1 MEERQVFR
9 LSDLYETRSDDP
21 DLELKVTELNINPG
35 HNEELMEK
43 CRTLRE
49 YMILVNRIRRYSQ
62 ETPFAEAVE
71 RAVDECI
78 WEGILEEFLR
88 KNRSE
93 VISVSIFEYDEE
105 RHLQQ
110 EREEAWAK
118 GREAGRELGRELG
131 EKRINML
138 HDYLIKENRI
148 EDLRRSIK
156 AVEYQEQLM
165 EEYGIE

>member
-1 MEERQVFR
+1 MRRQW
-9 LSDLYETRSDDP
+9 
-21 DLELKVTELNINPG
+21 
-35 HNEELMEK
+35 
-43 CRTLRE
+43 RE
-49 YMILVNRIRRYSQ
+49 PWMNASG
-62 ETPFAEAVE
+62 
-71 RAVDECI
+71 
-78 WEGILEEFLR
+78 EGILEEFLR

-118 GREAGRELGRELG
+118 GREEGRDI
-131 EKRINML
+131 EKRRVNILNG
-138 HDYLIKENRI
+138 YLIADNRM

-156 AVEYQEQLM
+156 DVDFQKELM